1 MSVRQR
7 TLMQRKKK
15 VLTILTL
22 ISALLFI
29 EFFYRQMK
37 AWGFPYWL
45 PWSGI
50 IGLVLLYV
58 VILVLILSEKEK
70 QK

>member
-1 MSVRQR
+1 
-7 TLMQRKKK
+7 MQRKKK
-15 VLTILTL
+15 ILTILTL
-22 ISALLFI
+22 LSAMLFI

-37 AWGFPYWL
+37 AGRFPYWL

-58 VILVLILSEKEK
+58 VILIMILTEKEK